1 MAQPFFARSL
11 SLIAGTCVGLSVQA
25 SQPDHIEVI
34 GHQQFNEIVAEL
46 EPGYHNPDP
55 GELLKTLP
63 GANINRNGPLT
74 PIAQYRGLYG
84 DRVAVTVDG
93 LGVIGTGP
101 NAMDTPLSYV
111 PMILLDSVE
120 LHRGIAPINSA
131 IESLGGAYQ
140 INLRPMPTAMTET
153 FESAAAAQVGYR
165 DNGDVGQAAVVV
177 ETGNRHHAIQA
188 FFDWRQASEDTEA
201 GNGKAIEPTDY
212 DKWVAGI
219 KYQRNFN
226 SGHWQIWAQRFDTQD
241 SGTPALPMD
250 ILYIE
255 TDRFGFAGQFD
266 WQHWQTELQLGYS
279 DGEHLMDN
287 FTMRANGPMMSRMRQ
302 NLANSDDLQWSLTTR
317 QNSQQQTIE
326 LGFDGLRANHD
337 ATITDPTNPMFKI
350 SNFSAIEDDK
360 TSVYGN
366 WTQGL
371 GDSAFS
377 LQTGLRLSYVEAN
390 AGDVEHSMAAM
401 NPMIAQL
408 VEQFNSADRQQ
419 DDWLVDATLSLNW
432 QQTSHWSHSLA
443 LAHKQRAP
451 SYQERYL
458 WFPLEATAGL
468 ADGRSYIGDPDLDAE
483 SAWQLDLATRW
494 QSSALSIE
502 PHLFYQRV
510 DDYIQGTPLPED
522 NAYMAANKVATMMS
536 GKPPLLFANVEAEL
550 YGADLALNWLL
561 TESLQ
566 WSSTLSYVRGKRR
579 DINDNLYRVAPP
591 NWRQQLSYQWQQ
603 WQLSADW
610 LLVAEQDKVS
620 TTNSEQQTGG
630 YGLLGLTLNRQ
641 LEFDGDRSGSLHL
654 GVDNLLDKHYADHLG
669 GYNRVMAA
677 EQASGE
683 RLDAPGRSIWAKL
696 ELTL

>member
-1 MAQPFFARSL
+1 MRQSAFGPAVAVACGCFTITSAQSA
-11 SLIAGTCVGLSVQA
+11 
-25 SQPDHIEVI
+25 QPDHIEVI
-34 GHQQFNEIVAEL
+34 GHQQFNDVVAEL
-46 EPGYHNPDP
+46 TSSYQSPDP

-84 DRVAVTVDG
+84 DRVAVIVDG

-120 LHRGIAPINSA
+120 LHRGIAPVSSA

-140 INLRPMPTAMTET
+140 IHLRPMPSVLTDT
-153 FESAAAAQVGYR
+153 FQSDATMQLGYR
-165 DNGDVGQAAVVV
+165 DNGDVAQAAVVA
-177 ETGNRHHAIQA
+177 ETGNRDHAVQA
-188 FFDWRQASEDTEA
+188 FFDWRRASDDTEA

-219 KYQRNFN
+219 KYQHNFN
-226 SGHWQIWAQRFDTQD
+226 RGHWQVWAQRFDTQD
-241 SGTPALPMD
+241 AGTPALPMD

-255 TDRFGFAGQFD
+255 TDRFGFSGSVD
-266 WQHWQTELQLGYS
+266 WHHWQTELQLSYS

-287 FTMRANGPMMSRMRQ
+287 FSMRDNGPMTSRMRQ

-317 QNSQQQTIE
+317 QRSQQQTIE

-350 SNFSAIEDDK
+350 ANFNAITDDK
-360 TSVYGN
+360 TSVYGS
-366 WTQGL
+366 WIQAL
-371 GDSAFS
+371 RDSALS
-377 LQTGLRLSYVEAN
+377 WQAGLRLSYIEAD
-390 AGDVEHSMAAM
+390 AGVVEHSMAAM

-408 VEQFNSADRQQ
+408 VERFNGADRQQ
-419 DDWLVDATLSLNW
+419 EDWLVDATVSVNW
-432 QQTSHWSHSLA
+432 QQSSHWSHSLA
-443 LAHKQRAP
+443 LGHKQRAP

-468 ADGRSYIGDPDLDAE
+468 ADGRSYIGDPNLNAE
-483 SAWQLDLATRW
+483 SAWQLDVASRW
-494 QSSALSIE
+494 QSPAFSIE
-502 PHLFYQRV
+502 PHLFYQRI

-522 NAYMAANKVATMMS
+522 NTYMAANKVATMMS
-536 GKPPLLFANVEAEL
+536 GKPPLLFANLEAEL
-550 YGADLALNWLL
+550 YGADLALNWLI
-561 TESLQ
+561 TDRLQ
-566 WSSTLSYVRGKRR
+566 WSSTISYVRGKRR
-579 DINDNLYRVAPP
+579 DLNDNLYRVAPP

-610 LLVAEQDKVS
+610 QLVAEQDKVS
-620 TTNSEQQTGG
+620 ATNSEQTTGG
-630 YGLLGLTLNRQ
+630 YGLVALAISRELDFGGERA
-641 LEFDGDRSGSLHL
+641 GSIHL
-654 GVDNLLDKHYADHLG
+654 GVDNLFDKAYADHLG

-677 EQASGE
+677 EQPVGE
-683 RLDAPGRSIWAKL
+683 RLNAAGRAIWAKV
-696 ELTL
+696 EVTM